1 MRRFFRYLLFL
12 ALLIG
17 GGVYAFGAAFLQ
29 PEPAVAVMPPPAP
42 EDVRAAREFYKQVQ
56 AATNGGPRAPET
68 VVLDANTLE
77 AVLRL
82 GARLVR
88 DYRAET
94 DVTDT
99 AVRVTAAIPVAWFG
113 QSRWMNLYLSIPPF
127 EERFALDFVQLG
139 EREIS
144 AVLALR
150 LARIGGNLLLGSGAG
165 DTLFD
170 APAAMA
176 IDGDRM
182 IFALRLDREGRSEVI
197 DGVFGSLRGSDMPAP
212 ELVDEY
218 YVKLRDALERQEV
231 PDVGSVLHL
240 MRFAVEQAYEGG
252 SQPSAANEFT
262 AAILALAKA
271 CSTVEFRLIVGPLAG
286 QVSEELGEW
295 RTNCRQLTLDGR
307 VDLRLHFVTAAAIK
321 AASSRG
327 FTVSLGEFKELHDSI
342 TGSGGFDFTDI
353 VANNSGVRFAS
364 LFMSSTR
371 EDWPALI
378 ARMQDEA
385 AILPS
390 LDGIPG
396 LLPRDQFESRFGN
409 IETPE
414 YQAMIRKIEQRI
426 DGVGI
431 HAPLSGG

>member
-212 ELVDEY
+212 ELVDDY
-218 YVKLRDALERQEV
+218 YVKLRDALERQEIPTTGSFV
-231 PDVGSVLHL
+231 PL
-240 MRFAVEQAYEGG
+240 MRYAIALAHETGE
-252 SQPSAANEFT
+252 QPSAADEFT
-262 AAILALAKA
+262 AVILALAKA
-271 CSTVEFRLIVGPLAG
+271 CGAADFRLILGPSAG
-286 QVSEELGEW
+286 RLSQELGLW
-295 RTNCRQLTLDGR
+295 RTDCQQLRLDDR
-307 VDLRLHFVTAAAIK
+307 IDLRRHFVTAAAIK

-327 FTVSLGEFKELHDSI
+327 FTVSLGEFKELHDTI
-342 TGSGGFDFTDI
+342 TGAGGFDFTDI
-353 VANNSGVRFAS
+353 VANNSGIRFAD
-364 LFMSSTR
+364 LFMSSAR
-371 EDWPALI
+371 EDWPVLI
-378 ARMQDEA
+378 DRMRDEA
-385 AILPS
+385 AVLPS

-414 YQAMIRKIEQRI
+414 YQAMIREIEQRI

>member
-1 MRRFFRYLLFL
+1 MRRFFRFL
-12 ALLIG
+12 IIITLLIG
-17 GGVYAFGAAFLQ
+17 GSVYAFGAAFLQ
-29 PEPAVAVMPPPAP
+29 TAPAVAAMQPPAP

-68 VVLDANTLE
+68 VVLTAGTLE
-77 AVLRL
+77 SVLRL

-88 DYRAET
+88 DYRADTEI
-94 DVTDT
+94 TDT
-99 AVRVTAAIPVAWFG
+99 AVRVRASIPVAWLG
-113 QSRWMNLYLSIPPF
+113 QSRWINLRLSIPAF
-127 EERFALDFVQLG
+127 EDRFELGFVQLG
-139 EREIS
+139 EREIP
-144 AVLALR
+144 AALALR
-150 LARIGGNLLLGSGAG
+150 LARIGGNFVLGSGAG

-170 APAAMA
+170 APAAMM
-176 IDGDRM
+176 IDQDRM
-182 IFALRLDREGRSEVI
+182 IFALRLDRDGRSEVI
-197 DGVFGSLRGSDMPAP
+197 EGVFGTLRGSDMPAP
-212 ELVDEY
+212 ELVDAY
-218 YVKLRDALERQEV
+218 YVRLRDALERQEV
-231 PDVGSVLHL
+231 PDVGSVLPL

-353 VANNSGVRFAS
+353 VGNNSGIRFAS

-371 EDWPALI
+371 EDWPALL

-396 LLPRDQFESRFGN
+396 LMPRDQFEARFGT

-414 YQAMIRKIEQRI
+414 YQAMIREIEQRI
-426 DGVGI
+426 DRLAL
-431 HAPLSGG
+431 HAPSHGG